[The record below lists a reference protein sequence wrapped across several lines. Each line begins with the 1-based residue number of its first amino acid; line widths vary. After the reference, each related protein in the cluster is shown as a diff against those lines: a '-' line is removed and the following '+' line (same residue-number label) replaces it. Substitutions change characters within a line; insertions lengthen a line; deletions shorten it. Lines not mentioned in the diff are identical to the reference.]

1 MRVLLI
7 NSNRKGDL
15 LAAPPIGLC
24 YVAEAAK
31 DAGHEVKVLDLCFT
45 GNDLRGILSHAVKSY
60 VPKIIGISIRNI
72 DNVNMLYPVF
82 YFPEVVRLMN
92 YIREVTTVP
101 VVLGGSGASLMPAEV
116 LRECHADYI
125 VVSDG
130 ETSFCDL
137 LRAIEKGEIPWN
149 IPGVGMFL
157 EGKFHLTKPRHSAF
171 TSRPP
176 ALGEWIDVRPYRRVG
191 GSYSIQ
197 SKRGCRQHCIY
208 CTYNQLL
215 EGNKMRL
222 RQPSEVVDE
231 IDEALHRYSQ
241 KSFEFV
247 DSVFNDPF
255 EHSVAILEEIIRRP
269 WKAEFTAM
277 GVSPRHLDH
286 NYLDL
291 MWKAGFRSIMIT
303 PESASED
310 MLASYGKGFCG
321 EDVVKAAEALG
332 KSSFAAWWFFLI
344 GGPGETNET
353 LQESLDFV
361 QMHLVKR
368 GRSVTNV
375 ANFFMGVRLYPGTA
389 LWDTAMEEG
398 VISASVNPLQML
410 WYMSRKLDLDRAIR
424 QMVGAA
430 SRCPEIYL
438 GFHEWVLALSREAA
452 IVFRFL
458 RLPRPY
464 WRHFP
469 AINRLALN
477 LSKLVNTNGTSDV
490 APRLRA
496 ALEKQQ
502 FADETINPRIR

>member
-24 YVAEAAK
+24 YVAQAAR
-31 DAGHEVKVLDLCFT
+31 DAGHEVKVLDLCFS
-45 GNDLRGILSHAVKSY
+45 GKDLQWILRHAIESY
-60 VPKIIGISIRNI
+60 VPQIIGISIRNI
-72 DNVNMLYPVF
+72 DNANMLYPVL
-82 YFPEVVRLMN
+82 YFPEVVRLMDH
-92 YIREVTTVP
+92 IKEITTVP
-101 VVLGGSGASLMPAEV
+101 IVLGGSGASLMPEEV

-130 ETSFCDL
+130 EKSLTEL
-137 LRAIEKGEIPWN
+137 LRAIEKGENPWN
-149 IPGVGMFL
+149 IPGVGMFF
-157 EGKFHLTKPRHSAF
+157 EEKFHLTKPQYSAF

-176 ALGEWIDVRPYRRVG
+176 ALGEWIDVRPYQKLG

-197 SKRGCRQHCIY
+197 SKRGCRQRCIY
-208 CTYNQLL
+208 CTYNQSL
-215 EGNKMRL
+215 EGNKIRL
-222 RQPSEVVDE
+222 RPASDVVDE

-247 DSVFNDPF
+247 DAVFNDPL

-277 GVSPRHLDH
+277 GVSPRHLDR

-303 PESASED
+303 PESASEE
-310 MLASYGKGFCG
+310 MLSSYGKGFCR
-321 EDVVKAAEALG
+321 EDVVNAAEALG
-332 KSSFAAWWFFLI
+332 NSSFAAWWFFMI

-361 QMHLVKR
+361 QMHLVER
-368 GRSVTNV
+368 GGSVTNA
-375 ANFFMGVRLYPGTA
+375 ANFFMGVRLYPKTM
-389 LWDTAMEEG
+389 LWDTAMKEAL
-398 VISASVNPLQML
+398 ISPGVNPLQML
-410 WYMSRKLDLDRAIR
+410 WYMSRRLDLDRAIR
-424 QMVGAA
+424 QMVDAA

-438 GFHEWVLALSREAA
+438 GFDEWVLALSRVAA
-452 IVFRFL
+452 IAFRLL

-469 AINRLALN
+469 TINRFALN
-477 LSKLVNTNGTSDV
+477 LSKFAKTYGASDV

-502 FADETINPRIR
+502 FDDETAVPRIR

>member
-24 YVAEAAK
+24 YVAEAAR
-31 DAGHEVKVLDLCFT
+31 DAGHEVKVFDLCFS
-45 GNDLRGILSHAVKSY
+45 GNDPRRTLSRAIESY
-60 VPKIIGISIRNI
+60 VPEIIGISIRNI
-72 DNVNMLYPVF
+72 DNANMLYPVP

-92 YIREVTTVP
+92 YIKEITKVP
-101 VVLGGSGASLMPAEV
+101 IVLGGSGASLMPEEV
-116 LRECHADYI
+116 LHECPADYI

-130 ETSFCDL
+130 EKSFNEL
-137 LRAIEKGEIPWN
+137 LRSIEKGEKPWN
-149 IPGVGMFL
+149 IPGVGMFF
-157 EGKFHLTKPRHSAF
+157 EEKFHLTKPQHSAF
-171 TSRPP
+171 TCRPP
-176 ALGEWIDVRPYRRVG
+176 ALGEWIDVRPYQKLG

-197 SKRGCRQHCIY
+197 SKRGCRQRCIY

-222 RQPSEVVDE
+222 RPASDVVDE

-247 DSVFNDPF
+247 DAVFNDPL
-255 EHSVAILEEIIRRP
+255 EHSVAILEEIIRKP
-269 WKAEFTAM
+269 WKAQFTAM

-286 NYLDL
+286 KYLDL
-291 MWKAGFRSIMIT
+291 MWKAGFRSIMVT
-303 PESASED
+303 PESAAED
-310 MLASYGKGFCG
+310 MISSYGKGFCR
-321 EDVVKAAEALG
+321 EDIIEAAEALG

-344 GGPGETNET
+344 GGPGETNDT

-361 QMHLVKR
+361 RLHLVKR

-375 ANFFMGVRLYPGTA
+375 ANFFMGVRLYPGTM
-389 LWDTAMEEG
+389 LWDTALEEG
-398 VISASVNPLQML
+398 LISAGVNPLRML
-410 WYMSRKLDLDRAIR
+410 WYMSGRLDLDRAIR
-424 QMVGAA
+424 QMVDAA

-438 GFHEWVLALSREAA
+438 GFDEWVLALSRVAA
-452 IVFRFL
+452 IVFRL
-458 RLPRPY
+458 LKLPHPY

-469 AINRLALN
+469 AINRFALN
-477 LSKLVNTNGTSDV
+477 LSKLVKTYGTSDI

-496 ALEKQQ
+496 VLEKQQ
-502 FADETINPRIR
+502 FADETGGAG